1 MAATIESGWKN
12 FCFSKNWELKKYLF
26 SIFFGGLWHG
36 ITQIGYGLEAALRG
50 TRQVEVGGGGKG
62 GIGVKEAY
70 VGGEGGRFSAHT
82 LGTSQ

>member
-1 MAATIESGWKN
+1 M
-12 FCFSKNWELKKYLF
+12 
-26 SIFFGGLWHG
+26 FFRGLWHG

-62 GIGVKEAY
+62 GIGVKE
-70 VGGEGGRFSAHT
+70 GEGGRFSAHT